1 MTDDIKL
8 PLTSADLTEALLAQL
23 RAASPQI
30 FSEGRVDFAKLQ
42 AALGEHVETNP
53 ERYGLTWAG
62 KRDAFRNVQV
72 PSVATLRPQPEESV
86 NWDSSENLIIEG
98 DNLEVLKLL
107 QKPYHGKVK
116 MIYIDPPYNTGNEFI
131 YPDNFREGLDEYL
144 RYTGQLNDDGTATST
159 NKDTSGR
166 YHSNWLNMMYPRLFL
181 ARNLL
186 KEDGVIFVSIDDHEV
201 HNLRL
206 LMDEVFGEENFVG
219 ALVWQKS
226 KKGDAKLVAKTHEY
240 VLLFAR
246 SIEALMDA
254 GIWRRKKPG
263 ADDVLAQYQIFRGQL
278 GVNHEAIS
286 ASMRAWYATLA
297 KDDPR
302 RAHEHYR
309 WSDERGLYFAADFAG
324 PDDGRDSRPRYDIL
338 HPKTG
343 KPCKKPSTGWRWD
356 EKRTDEALAANPP
369 LIHFG
374 ADETTI
380 PCRKS
385 YLHLIDSEPFSSVF
399 YRDGRAGTLELEKLV
414 GKNTLEFP
422 KDVETLKN
430 FIHIVTKPKIAGG
443 GRSDEESPPMVREKA
458 AKYSVIK
465 AAQQNDESHDI
476 VLDFF
481 AGSGTTA
488 QSVLELNQEDGGN
501 RKFILVQLP
510 EKTDNP
516 QYPTIAHITRE
527 RVRRVIAKQSQIP
540 PTPLLQRGASVA
552 KGDYAKGGME
562 AAAGELFAE
571 PMPNEANPPLQK
583 GGRGDLGFR
592 AFKLDSSN
600 FKIWRAD
607 KAPQSAEQLAEQ
619 LSLYADNV
627 LAERV
632 DQDRL
637 YELILKCGMPLSA
650 RVEEVSLPVRP
661 ERVEGHA
668 STSSARTAFSISDGN
683 LLICLE
689 PHLDRDTLRALF
701 ARKPQ
706 MVLCLDTAF
715 DGNDALKTNT
725 VLEAQTHGII
735 FKTV

>member
-1 MTDDIKL
+1 MTDDTKL
-8 PLTSADLTEALLAQL
+8 PLTSIDMTEALLAQL

-42 AALGEHVETNP
+42 AALGEHIETGA
-53 ERYGLTWAG
+53 ERYGLNWAG
-62 KRDAFRNVQV
+62 KRDAFRNVQI

-107 QKPYHGKVK
+107 QKPYHAKVK

-144 RYTGQLNDDGTATST
+144 RYTGQLNEDGTAAST

-166 YHSNWLNMMYPRLFL
+166 YHSNWLNMMYPRLCL

-206 LMDEVFGEENFVG
+206 LMDEVFGEENFI
-219 ALVWQKS
+219 ACLVWE
-226 KKGDAKLVAKTHEY
+226 KGRKNDAKLFSIGHEY
-240 VLLFAR
+240 MLVFTR
-246 SIEALMDA
+246 SQLELRERKTV
-254 GIWRRKKPG
+254 WREEKPG
-263 ADDVLAQYQIFRGQL
+263 ARDIWTQYLVLRDKWGKDDR
-278 GVNHEAIS
+278 AIENDLS
-286 ASMRAWYATLA
+286 AWYASLPKSHPA
-297 KDDPR
+297 KKWARYKRVD
-302 RAHEHYR
+302 
-309 WSDERGLYFAADFAG
+309 SNG
-324 PDDGRDSRPRYDIL
+324 PWRDRDISWPGGGGPRYDVL

-343 KPCKKPSTGWRWD
+343 LPCVVPERGWIYSRPD
-356 EKRTDEALAANPP
+356 EMQHQIDLGLVEFREDHTSPPFRKAHIRPTITELNDTHEEELGDGEGFATQVRGSYFYKQSQVAVKRL
-369 LIHFG
+369 
-374 ADETTI
+374 
-380 PCRKS
+380 R
-385 YLHLIDSEPFSSVF
+385 
-399 YRDGRAGTLELEKLV
+399 TLLG
-414 GKNTLEFP
+414 GKIFDNP
-422 KDVETLKN
+422 KD
-430 FIHIVTKPKIAGG
+430 H
-443 GRSDEESPPMVREKA
+443 EEL
-458 AKYSVIK
+458 AKLFKYVMGDDTSGL
-465 AAQQNDESHDI
+465 

-481 AGSGTTA
+481 AGSGSTA
-488 QSVLELNQEDGGN
+488 NAVLDLNQQDGGN

-527 RVRRVIAKQSQIP
+527 RVRRVIAKLQESRHSRAGGNPAIQNALDLN
-540 PTPLLQRGASVA
+540 PLDSRLRGNDDA
-552 KGDYAKGGME
+552 
-562 AAAGELFAE
+562 
-571 PMPNEANPPLQK
+571 
-583 GGRGDLGFR
+583 GDLGFR

-600 FKIWRAD
+600 FKIWNAGMPLD
-607 KAPQSAEQLAEQ
+607 SSEQLAEQ

-627 LAERV
+627 LDGRG

-650 RVEEVSLPVRP
+650 RVESVAAGE
-661 ERVEGHA
+661 
-668 STSSARTAFSISDGN
+668 RTAFAVSDGN

-701 ARKPQ
+701 AHKPQ
-706 MVLCLDTAF
+706 MVLCLDVAF